1 MELTVAIITRPHGL
15 KGDVALDLRTD
26 VPEERFAAGVEMRT
40 SDGRTLTVRRG
51 WQHSGRWLVAFE
63 EVPDRTAA
71 EELRGVELRVEAP
84 ESDEEDA
91 WYAHELAGLEV
102 RLPSGTVVGEVAGLE
117 YLPAQDA
124 LIVKEPSGA
133 RSLVPLV
140 TEIVPEVDI
149 ASGYVTIDPPAGLL
163 EDLPGAE
170 EDID

>member
-1 MELTVAIITRPHGL
+1 MELTVAIVTRPHGL

-26 VPEERFAAGVEMRT
+26 IPEERFAAGVEMRT

-71 EELRGVELRVEAP
+71 EDLRGIELRVDAP
-84 ESDEEDA
+84 KSDEEDA
-91 WYAHELAGLEV
+91 WYAHELAGLQV
-102 RLPSGTVVGEVAGLE
+102 RLLSGEVVGEVLGLE

-140 TEIVPEVDI
+140 TEIVPEVNI
-149 ASGYVTIDPPAGLL
+149 GSGYVTIDPPAGLL
-163 EDLPGAE
+163 QDQPGPDDE
-170 EDID
+170 TN